1 MGNVEEAAV
10 QIKNVK
16 KKFKLDG
23 KEIEVLENVT
33 LDIKKG
39 EFISIVGSSG
49 CGKSTLLRM
58 IAGLETTTE
67 GEIMVG
73 ERVVDNPSLDVGM
86 VFQESRLFPWMKTSE
101 NIRYGLTPEQKKTLS
116 KTEQQ
121 EKIDRLIELVGL
133 QGFENAWPRQLSGG
147 MQQRASIARSL
158 IANPDVLL
166 LDEPFGALDA
176 FNRINM
182 QMEIIRIW
190 EKEKKTMIMVTHDID
205 EAIFLADRVVVM
217 SDKPGIV
224 KEIFN
229 VNLSRQ
235 RDRTSDDFSGLR
247 KKIYSQFFESID
259 ESIDYYI

>member
-1 MGNVEEAAV
+1 MENIAGTAV

-16 KKFKLDG
+16 KRFRLDG
-23 KEIEVLENVT
+23 KDIKVLENVT
-33 LDIKKG
+33 LEINKG

-67 GEIMVG
+67 GEIVVG
-73 ERVVDNPSLDVGM
+73 ERKVDHPSRDVGM

-116 KTEQQ
+116 KAEQQ
-121 EKIDRLIELVGL
+121 KKVDRLIELVGL
-133 QGFENAWPRQLSGG
+133 RGFENAWPRQLSGG

-217 SDKPGIV
+217 SDKPGVV
-224 KEIFN
+224 KKIFD
-229 VNLSRQ
+229 VDLPRQ
-235 RDRTSDDFSGLR
+235 RDRTSENFSMLR
-247 KKIYSQFFESID
+247 RMIYTQFFESVD